1 VLLTSGVGAGEMPK
15 ASRNFNLHVVKA
27 IVSLARAFG
36 LKTIAE
42 GVEDKQ
48 ALTLRHAS
56 MGPVAT
62 THLPCGDQDQEF
74 SLGSP

>member
-1 VLLTSGVGAGEMPK
+1 VLLPSGVGAGELPK

-42 GVEDKQ
+42 GVDDKQ
-48 ALTLRHAS
+48 AMTLLRAE
-56 MGPVAT
+56 GVDFA
-62 THLPCGDQDQEF
+62 QE
-74 SLGSP
+74 